1 MSDIQRVLIFNFILP
16 NGLTGIVPI
25 QTVYL
30 GRELFAFE
38 ANVGGDDEEAEDIVI
53 EREQVNYQTLKNSE
67 FPELIFKA
75 IFRMKMIQMSK
86 FMKLMMTSLTR
97 RHPPFIYLKELF
109 HLQLLKIDLTIWM
122 RLH

>member
-1 MSDIQRVLIFNFILP
+1 MYTSNQVKHTFRHIRQPLERFLDLRDTSETIIDSLKASEVKKISVSDIQRASIFYSDYTLP

-53 EREQVNYQTLKNSE
+53 EREQVNSRTQISFNL
-67 FPELIFKA
+67 
-75 IFRMKMIQMSK
+75 
-86 FMKLMMTSLTR
+86 
-97 RHPPFIYLKELF
+97 
-109 HLQLLKIDLTIWM
+109 DG
-122 RLH
+122 

>member
-53 EREQVNYQTLKNSE
+53 EREQVNSRTQISFNL
-67 FPELIFKA
+67 
-75 IFRMKMIQMSK
+75 
-86 FMKLMMTSLTR
+86 
-97 RHPPFIYLKELF
+97 
-109 HLQLLKIDLTIWM
+109 DG
-122 RLH
+122 